1 MDRDAMVTA
10 GNDMGQWLRP
20 VLTRDEHADRAARG
34 EVFERAGCVVQPGRK
49 LSQVVQRRPPGITGH
64 QWSSAIR
71 AELDFVV
78 CEAAGYAPAFAV
90 VLVDPA
96 DRSADSDRV
105 DRMTN
110 TVCEAVGLE
119 LLRIESPVLR
129 RAGHGR
135 RIVEYVIDARAFR
148 DATATDPATPGHPGP
163 GGVTGPGGAG
173 PGGAGPGGAGP
184 GGAGPGG
191 AGPGGA
197 DLVGVDP
204 DWPDGPPPGYRDI
217 VGRLPDGRRGCVN
230 DLGATARAA
239 AVEAYVDRR
248 VADPIIRDLHV
259 DWRNGPAEGWAWLRA
274 GEDRFLYERVR
285 LWQHGFSCGV
295 EPGRLAADLAVAAI
309 GERLRHEAHRADLA
323 DRADLALPGRADLAL
338 PGRADLARELDRLL
352 SRRAELAT
360 PYAFEHVSFDPDD

>member
-1 MDRDAMVTA
+1 MVTA

-49 LSQVVQRRPPGITGH
+49 LSQVVQRRPPGITAH

-78 CEAAGYAPAFAV
+78 CAAAGYAPTFAV
-90 VLVDPA
+90 VLTDPA
-96 DRSADSDRV
+96 GRSGDSDRV

-110 TVCEAVGLE
+110 TVCEAVGLD
-119 LLRIESPVLR
+119 LLRIESSVLR

-148 DATATDPATPGHPGP
+148 DAAEPAAAGRPGP
-163 GGVTGPGGAG
+163 G
-173 PGGAGPGGAGP
+173 
-184 GGAGPGG
+184 
-191 AGPGGA
+191 
-197 DLVGVDP
+197 DRVDP
-204 DWPDGPPPGYRDI
+204 DWPDDAPPGYRDI
-217 VGRLPDGRRGCVN
+217 VGRLPDGRQGCVN

-259 DWRNGPAEGWAWLRA
+259 DWRDGPSEGWAWLRA

-295 EPGRLAADLAVAAI
+295 APARLAADLAVAAI
-309 GERLRHEAHRADLA
+309 GERLRHEADRADLT
-323 DRADLALPGRADLAL
+323 DRADLALPGRADLA
-338 PGRADLARELDRLL
+338 GELDRLL
-352 SRRAELAT
+352 SRRADLAT
-360 PYAFEHVSFDPDD
+360 PYAFEHVSFDPDE